1 LGRIPGTFN
10 YRDPENIKKVKL
22 IFDNRDAYYD
32 IEERLAFSDR
42 YEKEIIAQKINNLIK
57 RDDHL
62 MNFVELTRKGTKSMT
77 VRKLKELYDSLDN

>member
-1 LGRIPGTFN
+1 MGRIPGTFN

-32 IEERLAFSDR
+32 IEEMLAFSDR

>member
-32 IEERLAFSDR
+32 IEEMLAFSDR